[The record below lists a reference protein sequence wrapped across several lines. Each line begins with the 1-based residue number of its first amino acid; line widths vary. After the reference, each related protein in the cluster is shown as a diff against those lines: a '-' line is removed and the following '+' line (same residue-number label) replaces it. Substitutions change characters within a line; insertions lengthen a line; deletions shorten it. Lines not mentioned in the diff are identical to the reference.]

1 MKRAFD
7 SVAKPV
13 LAASWMRLGVPHDIA
28 TWLTNMDTNGKTVIR
43 SPLAQETW
51 YSLGYKGFN
60 QEAKWLDPTA
70 ESPSVHECTDS
81 PATFDCER
89 GTGQGDV
96 GSPSNW
102 AAFMDILL
110 VALEEVKDGLFYTA
124 DTFQHQATG
133 ENAFADD
140 MISTTS
146 RHKSLQDKA
155 DIVSAF
161 AAIFGMEIRVDKLRL
176 MHYDFSAEE
185 PGIADPLPLILHS
198 LDPTTG
204 WTPVEAPISIEG
216 NIKHLGVIHCPHGD
230 YNQQFEATEEMIQ
243 SESKII
249 ATRRAPKHTKIMTLR
264 LRTFNRAKYAAKFC
278 SWRLEQ
284 YKELEIPIN
293 KSARSILHLLPSH
306 PSYLI
311 QCPRNRGGAWNP
323 LAK

>member
-7 SVAKPV
+7 SVAKSV
-13 LAASWMRLGVPHDIA
+13 LAASWIRMGVPPEVA

-43 SPLAQETW
+43 SPLAQEMW
-51 YSLGYKGFN
+51 YKSGYSGFN
-60 QEAKWLDPTA
+60 QEALWPETTA
-70 ESPSVHECTDS
+70 DAPSVHQCTDT

-124 DTFQHQATG
+124 ATFQHKTAG

-161 AAIFGMEIRVDKLRL
+161 AAIFGMEIRVDKLR
-176 MHYDFSAEE
+176 
-185 PGIADPLPLILHS
+185 
-198 LDPTTG
+198 
-204 WTPVEAPISIEG
+204 
-216 NIKHLGVIHCPHGD
+216 
-230 YNQQFEATEEMIQ
+230 
-243 SESKII
+243 
-249 ATRRAPKHTKIMTLR
+249 
-264 LRTFNRAKYAAKFC
+264 
-278 SWRLEQ
+278 
-284 YKELEIPIN
+284 
-293 KSARSILHLLPSH
+293 
-306 PSYLI
+306 
-311 QCPRNRGGAWNP
+311 
-323 LAK
+323 